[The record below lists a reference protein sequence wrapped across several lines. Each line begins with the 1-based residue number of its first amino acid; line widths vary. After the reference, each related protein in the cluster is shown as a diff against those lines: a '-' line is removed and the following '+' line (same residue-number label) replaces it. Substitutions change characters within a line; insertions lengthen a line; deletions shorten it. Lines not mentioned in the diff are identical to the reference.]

1 MSAEPSRPTMHDV
14 ARVAGVSHATVS
26 RVLNGHTNV
35 APTTARAVADAII
48 TTGYVPNRAARSL
61 RVQSTD
67 TVVLVAREKVDVFY
81 NEPTLSPMA
90 SGANL
95 RLSEHGYQMLL
106 ALVDSP
112 RSAERVGSLI
122 AGGSFAAA
130 ILVAMS
136 NDDPLITRLM
146 ATNIPLVTASTPFPG
161 SDIPSVDTDNVG
173 GSRAITAQLVAT
185 GRSKLVA
192 IGGPSWAPVTP
203 LRLDGFYQGA
213 KNTALGH
220 STVDEWTLTAGKRA
234 MAELLERHPD
244 LDGVVAASDLLAAGA
259 IQALNDVGRPVP
271 QSVGV
276 VGFDDAP
283 VAALN
288 DPPLST
294 VRSDARATGIALAD
308 LTIAQIRGQELPQR
322 HLVIPNEVLWRES
335 A

>member
-1 MSAEPSRPTMHDV
+1 MSADTGRPTMHDV
-14 ARVAGVSHATVS
+14 ARVADVSHATVS

-35 APTTARAVADAII
+35 APATARAVADAIM

-61 RVQSTD
+61 RVQFTD

-81 NEPTLSPMA
+81 SEPTLSPMA

-112 RSAERVGSLI
+112 RSANRVGPLI
-122 AGGSFAAA
+122 AGGSFDAA

-136 NDDPLITRLM
+136 NDDPLVPRLM
-146 ATNIPLVTASTPFPG
+146 ATNIPLVTASTPFPR
-161 SDIPSVDTDNVG
+161 SDIPSADTDNIG
-173 GSRAITAQLVAT
+173 GSRAITERLLAT

-192 IGGPSWAPVTP
+192 IGGPSWAPVTQ
-203 LRLDGFYQGA
+203 LRLDGFHQGA
-213 KNTALGH
+213 KNAALGH
-220 STVDEWTLTAGKRA
+220 TTVNEWTLTAGKRA
-234 MAELLERHPD
+234 MTELLERHPD

-259 IQALNDVGRPVP
+259 IQALNEAGRQVP
-271 QSVGV
+271 QNVGI

-283 VAALN
+283 IAALS

-294 VRSDARATGIALAD
+294 VRSDARATGVALAD
-308 LTIAQIRGQELPQR
+308 MVVAQIRGQELLQR
-322 HLVIPNEVLWRES
+322 HLVLPRKS

>member
-1 MSAEPSRPTMHDV
+1 M
-14 ARVAGVSHATVS
+14 
-26 RVLNGHTNV
+26 
-35 APTTARAVADAII
+35 
-48 TTGYVPNRAARSL
+48 
-61 RVQSTD
+61 
-67 TVVLVAREKVDVFY
+67 
-81 NEPTLSPMA
+81 
-90 SGANL
+90 
-95 RLSEHGYQMLL
+95 
-106 ALVDSP
+106 
-112 RSAERVGSLI
+112 I
-122 AGGSFAAA
+122 AGGSFDAA

-322 HLVIPNEVLWRES
+322 HLLLPNEVVWRES

>member
-1 MSAEPSRPTMHDV
+1 MSEDTGRPTMHDV

-35 APTTARAVADAII
+35 APATARAVADAII

-67 TVVLVAREKVDVFY
+67 TVVLVARENVNVFY
-81 NEPTLSPMA
+81 TEPTLSPMA

-106 ALVDSP
+106 ALVDDP

-122 AGGSFAAA
+122 AGGSFDAA
-130 ILVAMS
+130 ILVAMT
-136 NDDPLITRLM
+136 NEDPLVARLM
-146 ATNIPLVTASTPFPG
+146 ATNIPPVTASTPFPG
-161 SDIPSVDTDNVG
+161 SDIPSADTDNVG
-173 GSRAITAQLVAT
+173 GARAITERLVAT
-185 GRSKLVA
+185 GRSKVVA

-203 LRLDGFYQGA
+203 LRLDGFHQGA
-213 KNTALGH
+213 RNAALGH
-220 STVDEWTLTAGKRA
+220 TTVDGWTLAAGERA
-234 MAELLERHPD
+234 MSELLQRYPD
-244 LDGVVAASDLLAAGA
+244 LDGVVAASDLLATGA
-259 IQALNDVGRPVP
+259 IRVLNEAGRRVP
-271 QSVGV
+271 QDVGV

-283 VAALN
+283 AATLS

-294 VRSDARATGIALAD
+294 VRSDARATGAALAD
-308 LTIAQIRGQELPQR
+308 LVVAQIRGRELPQR

>member
-1 MSAEPSRPTMHDV
+1 MSAETGRPTMHEV

-35 APTTARAVADAII
+35 APATARAVADAII

-67 TVVLVAREKVDVFY
+67 TVVLVAREKADVFY
-81 NEPTLSPMA
+81 SEPTLSPMA

-106 ALVDSP
+106 ALVDSS

-122 AGGSFAAA
+122 AGGSFDAA

-136 NDDPLITRLM
+136 NDDPLIARLM
-146 ATNIPLVTASTPFPG
+146 ATNTPLVTSSTPFPG
-161 SDIPSVDTDNVG
+161 FDIPSADTDNVG
-173 GSRAITAQLVAT
+173 GSRAITARLVAT

-192 IGGPSWAPVTP
+192 IGGPSWAPVTQ

-213 KNTALGH
+213 KNAALGH
-220 STVDEWTLTAGKRA
+220 TTVNEWTLTAGKRA
-234 MAELLERHPD
+234 MRELLELHPD

-259 IQALNDVGRPVP
+259 TRALNEVGRRVP
-271 QSVGV
+271 QDVGV

-283 VAALN
+283 IAALN

-308 LTIAQIRGQELPQR
+308 MAIAQIRGQELPQP
-322 HLVIPNEVLWRES
+322 HLLLPNEVVWRES